1 MRRASSALALT
12 LAAAI
17 WAGPASAQ
25 TTVVQT
31 PGGGTSTVT
40 VETDGA
46 GRTMMLRQTVDG
58 GGQAPA
64 PGQGPVIITG
74 TTGSPIGPGAA
85 GAPAMPMPFSPR
97 DASALPTGT
106 STLRGRVTAADTGRP
121 LRRAV
126 VRVSA
131 QSTRE
136 ARTVNTDQNGR
147 WELKD
152 IPAGSY
158 TVSANRPG
166 FVPAGYK
173 QTRMTAAP
181 RPVTVTDRETRENVD
196 VALMPGGVIT
206 GRIVDEFGDPVS
218 EAMVTA
224 QRLEFSGGVR
234 RPVVAGPPSSSN
246 DIGEFRIYGL
256 QPGNYLLAASPR
268 GSLNPFDTPVDRVG
282 YGQTWYPAAAD
293 VGNAQR
299 IAVRAGDTVSGVM
312 IALTPARTARISG
325 TVLGADDKPARS
337 GMVLLTSGT
346 AMPGLG
352 GNAQVRPD
360 GTFTFSNVAPG
371 QYSLRAPPMGPPSP
385 GQGLAFPTAE
395 VTVNGTDLDGV
406 VLQPQAPGMVSGRLV
421 GDAATLASIDTS
433 QVRVLMGSFGTQLF
447 AGGPPSPQPLGPE
460 LTFSL
465 QMGPGTGMIRLFGAS
480 GLLVRSVRVD
490 GRDASRGIDV
500 AAGAT
505 LSDVEVEVTRST
517 AKMVVSVVNARGAGA
532 PEHDVVIF
540 PQDENAWGLY
550 LPGHGATGRTNEDG
564 AFEATTLLP
573 GAYYVALADDI
584 QIDLGDSNDPEVLT
598 QLRTRAQRVSIGD
611 GETATVQLRTNER

>member
-1 MRRASSALALT
+1 
-12 LAAAI
+12 
-17 WAGPASAQ
+17 
-25 TTVVQT
+25 
-31 PGGGTSTVT
+31 
-40 VETDGA
+40 
-46 GRTMMLRQTVDG
+46 
-58 GGQAPA
+58 
-64 PGQGPVIITG
+64 
-74 TTGSPIGPGAA
+74 
-85 GAPAMPMPFSPR
+85 MPLPFSPR

-126 VRVSA
+126 VRVSV

-136 ARTVNTDQNGR
+136 ARTVSTDQNGR

-152 IPAGSY
+152 IPSGAY

-166 FVPAGYK
+166 YVPAGYK
-173 QTRMTAAP
+173 QTRMTAPP

-256 QPGNYLLAASPR
+256 QPGNYFLAASPR

-282 YGQTWYPAAAD
+282 YGQAWYPSATD

-299 IAVRAGDTVSGVM
+299 IAVRAGDTVSGVV
-312 IALTPARTARISG
+312 IALTPARTARVTG
-325 TVLGADDKPARS
+325 TVLGADGKPAR
-337 GMVLLTSGT
+337 GGVVLLTTGT
-346 AMPGLG
+346 GMTGLG

-360 GTFTFSNVAPG
+360 GTFTFNNIAPG
-371 QYSLRAPPMGPPSP
+371 QYSLRAPPTGPPTP
-385 GQGLAFPTAE
+385 GQAMAFPAADI
-395 VTVNGTDLDGV
+395 VVNGTDVDGV
-406 VLQPQAPGMVSGRLV
+406 VLQPQTPGVVSGRLV
-421 GDAATLASIDTS
+421 GDPATLAGIDPS
-433 QVRVLMGSFGTQLF
+433 QVRVMMGSFGTQLF
-447 AGGPPSPQPLGPE
+447 AGPPPQPQALGPD

-465 QMGPGTGMIRLFGAS
+465 QMAPGTGMIRLFGAS
-480 GLLVRSVRVD
+480 GLLARSVRVD
-490 GRDASRGIDV
+490 GRDASRGLEV
-500 AAGAT
+500 AAGAS
-505 LSDVEVEVTRST
+505 LANVEVEVTKST
-517 AKMVVSVVNARGAGA
+517 AKLVVTVMNARGAGA

-564 AFEATTLLP
+564 TFEASSLLP
-573 GAYYVALADDI
+573 GAYYVALGDDI
-584 QIDLGDSNDPEVLT
+584 QIDIGDSNDPEILA
-598 QLRTRAQRVSIGD
+598 QLRSRAQRVTIGE